1 MSKLSRRHRAQASQG
16 EARPFAGM
24 RKITAQAAG
33 VDIGAHEIVACVPDG
48 EDQQIVRTFGTYTAD
63 LQTLADWFV
72 DCGIQTVAMEST
84 GVYWIPLFEE
94 LEARGLHCCL
104 ISAASIKR
112 VPGRKSDVLDCQ
124 WIQTLHSY
132 GLLTAS
138 FRPEADLVALRTLLR
153 HRAQLLAHRA
163 PHILHMQQ
171 ALLQMN
177 IQLSPVLS
185 DLTGLT
191 GQRIMRAIIAGERD
205 PQRLAALRNDR
216 CKKEADEIAMA
227 LTGTWREEHLF
238 VLAQALALV
247 DFYTTQLS
255 ACDAQIERVFSVI
268 KPRFETT
275 CEGAEAAPMAP
286 PPRRKPHSNSKNTP
300 EGNTRAHI
308 LRITGVDLV
317 AVHGMSDSIA
327 QTIMSEIGTDMSKWP
342 DAKHFCSWL
351 GLAPKNDISGGKVLK
366 SRTLKNRNRAAQAFR
381 MAAQSVT
388 RSHCAFGAFYR
399 RLKGRLGPAQ
409 ALVATAHKIART
421 VYHMLKHLVPYHD
434 IGAAEYTQRF
444 RERALQYLQKKAAKL
459 GYTLSC
465 ASPITR

>member
-1 MSKLSRRHRAQASQG
+1 MSKLSKRHRARSSQG

-24 RKITAQAAG
+24 RKVTSNAAG

-48 EDQQIVRTFGTYTAD
+48 DDQQIVRTFGTYTAD

-72 DCGIQTVAMEST
+72 DRGIETVAMEST

-104 ISAASIKR
+104 ISAQSIKR

-132 GLLTAS
+132 GLLSAS
-138 FRPEADLVALRTLLR
+138 FRPDADFVALRTLLR
-153 HRAQLLAHRA
+153 HRAQLLEHRA
-163 PHILHMQQ
+163 PHVLHMQK

-177 IQLSPVLS
+177 IQLSQALS
-185 DLTGLT
+185 DVTGTTGL
-191 GQRIMRAIIAGERD
+191 RIIRAIVAGERA
-205 PQRLAALRNDR
+205 PHTLAALRNYR
-216 CKKEADEIAMA
+216 CKKEADEIALA

-238 VLAQALALV
+238 VLRQALALF
-247 DFYTTQLS
+247 DFYTVQIS
-255 ACDAQIERVFSVI
+255 ACDAQIEGAFSVI
-268 KPRFETT
+268 KPRFESALNTPVLP
-275 CEGAEAAPMAP
+275 ESPM
-286 PPRRKPHSNSKNTP
+286 PPRRKPHSHSKNAP

-317 AVHGMSDSIA
+317 AVHGMSDSLA
-327 QTIMSEIGTDMSKWP
+327 QTILAEIGTDMRKWP
-342 DAKHFCSWL
+342 DDKHFCSWL

-366 SRTLKNRNRAAQAFR
+366 SRTMKNRNRAAQAFR
-381 MAAQSVT
+381 MAAQSVI

-421 VYHMLKHLVPYHD
+421 VYHMLKHRVPYYD
-434 IGAAEYTQRF
+434 IGAAEYNQRF
-444 RERALQYLQKKAAKL
+444 REREMHYLQKKAAKL
-459 GYTLSC
+459 GYKLSP
-465 ASPITR
+465 A